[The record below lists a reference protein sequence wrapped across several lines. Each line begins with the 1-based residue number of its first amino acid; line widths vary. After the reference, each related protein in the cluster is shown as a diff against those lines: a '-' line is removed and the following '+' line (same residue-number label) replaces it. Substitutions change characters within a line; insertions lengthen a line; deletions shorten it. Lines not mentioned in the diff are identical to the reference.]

1 MAAVA
6 SLKDL
11 QLKTSAGSAVLSVSK
26 KIEQIANK
34 RTLVQKKLETAQL
47 MAAIIT
53 NNTEMESSW
62 KNVEVR
68 KTAL

>member
-34 RTLVQKKLETAQL
+34 RTLVQKKIRNCTADGS
-47 MAAIIT
+47 
-53 NNTEMESSW
+53 NNY
-62 KNVEVR
+62 K
-68 KTAL
+68 